1 MIKTECIKRDW
12 DGANVYEEILISEEL
27 KARLEQ
33 SADMNKLFT
42 DLMTIKRDYRITDI
56 KFYEA
61 FPLIN
66 HYVLSVQYTNPFQ

>member
-12 DGANVYEEILISEEL
+12 NGANVYEEILISEEL
-27 KARLEQ
+27 KSRLEQ
-33 SADMNKLFT
+33 SADMNKIFT
-42 DLMTIKRDYRITDI
+42 DLMTIKRDYRITGV
-56 KFYEA
+56 KFYED

>member
-12 DGANVYEEILISEEL
+12 NGANVYEEILISEEL
-27 KARLEQ
+27 KSRLEQ

-42 DLMTIKRDYRITDI
+42 DLMTIKRDYRITGI
-56 KFYEA
+56 KFYEE

>member
-12 DGANVYEEILISEEL
+12 DAANVYEEILICEEL
-27 KARLEQ
+27 KSRLEQ

-42 DLMTIKRDYRITDI
+42 DLMTIKRDYRITGI
-56 KFYEA
+56 KFYED

>member
-12 DGANVYEEILISEEL
+12 DAANVYEEILISEDL
-27 KARLEQ
+27 KSRLEQ
-33 SADMNKLFT
+33 SSDMNKLFT
-42 DLMTIKRDYRITDI
+42 DLMAIKRDYRITGI
-56 KFYEA
+56 KFYED

>member
-12 DGANVYEEILISEEL
+12 NGANVYEEILISEEL
-27 KARLEQ
+27 KSRLEQ

-42 DLMTIKRDYRITDI
+42 DLMTIKRDCRITGI
-56 KFYEA
+56 KFYEE

>member
-12 DGANVYEEILISEEL
+12 NGANVYEEILISEEL
-27 KARLEQ
+27 KSRLEQ

-42 DLMTIKRDYRITDI
+42 DLMTIRRDYRITGI
-56 KFYEA
+56 KFYEE

>member
-1 MIKTECIKRDW
+1 MIKTECIKRDRN
-12 DGANVYEEILISEEL
+12 GANVYEEILISEEL
-27 KARLEQ
+27 KSRLEQ

-42 DLMTIKRDYRITDI
+42 DLMTIKRDYRITGI
-56 KFYEA
+56 KFYEE

>member
-12 DGANVYEEILISEEL
+12 DAVNVYEEILISEDL
-27 KARLEQ
+27 KSRLEQ

-42 DLMTIKRDYRITDI
+42 DLMAIKRDYRITGI
-56 KFYEA
+56 KFYED

>member
-12 DGANVYEEILISEEL
+12 DAANVYEEILISEDL
-27 KARLEQ
+27 KSRLEQ

-42 DLMTIKRDYRITDI
+42 DLMTIKRDYHITGI
-56 KFYEA
+56 KFYED

>member
-12 DGANVYEEILISEEL
+12 NGANVYEEILISEEL
-27 KARLEQ
+27 KYRLEQ

-42 DLMTIKRDYRITDI
+42 DLMTIKRDYRITGI
-56 KFYEA
+56 KFYEE